1 MEIQRHKPINTGS
14 LPEPEFSFRLSKVAL
29 AQICKSVGF
38 KEAQSSALEA
48 LTDIATRY
56 LKVIAK
62 LAADSANSR
71 RRTESNLL
79 DVVVALEDLGS
90 VRGFRGG
97 SDTNLHTLYKS
108 QVVKDLME
116 FVKYTHEI
124 PFAQPL
130 DGKFFCRGGKVN
142 FLKHRGV
149 EDNNNWYS
157 DGVGLMHVPRWLPI
171 MPEMGGE
178 EKGEERK
185 REGKWGCLNGGIEG
199 EGEKRWGMGI
209 WEGKV
214 VEKEGSKEIESL
226 RNRKKVK
233 FKLRVDGN
241 RNGGGMVGNYRGGV
255 CRGGGI
261 GKRVLCK
268 DWSGGG
274 GECECDEEEN
284 KRMMKVMNKISR

>member
-1 MEIQRHKPINTGS
+1 MKIKLHTPINTGP
-14 LPEPEFSFRLSKVAL
+14 LPEPEFSFRLTKVAL

-38 KEAQSSALEA
+38 KAAQSSALEA

-62 LAADSANSR
+62 LAADSANSC

-79 DVVVALEDLGS
+79 DVIVALEDLGS

-97 SDTNLHTLYKS
+97 SDTKVRTLYKS

-116 FVKYTHEI
+116 FVKYTDEI
-124 PFAQPL
+124 PFARPL
-130 DGKFFCRGGKVN
+130 DGKFFCGGGKVN

-149 EDNNNWYS
+149 EDDNNNNWYCN
-157 DGVGLMHVPRWLPI
+157 GAGLMHVPRWLPI

-178 EKGEERK
+178 EKGEGRK
-185 REGKWGCLNGGIEG
+185 RGGKWGCLDGGIEG
-199 EGEKRWGMGI
+199 DGEKRWERGI
-209 WEGKV
+209 GEGKV
-214 VEKEGSKEIESL
+214 VEKEGSKEIELL

-241 RNGGGMVGNYRGGV
+241 RSDGAIVGDYRGEV
-255 CRGGGI
+255 CRGVGI

-274 GECECDEEEN
+274 GGCDG
-284 KRMMKVMNKISR
+284 KKIRGC